1 MTKRA
6 QKCSQTLGVTP
17 FKVWSHSST
26 LTFEQNCAKLKLQ
39 LALARHGTS
48 IFKVLVLLV
57 SHVHGSVLEVAAG
70 IGLSMKIRIGF
81 GSVAKELLC
90 AARQGTARRK
100 AEAFYF
106 LILFSSNTNL
116 ILL

>member
-48 IFKVLVLLV
+48 IFKVLLV

-70 IGLSMKIRIGF
+70 IGLSMKIRIGL

>member
-39 LALARHGTS
+39 LALARHSTS
-48 IFKVLVLLV
+48 IFKVLLV